1 MSYHGYILLKTNMG
15 YERQGQKVQLVG
27 REEGG
32 DAEIESLI
40 LWLAML
46 DCKRMSGGGIVAA
59 RLFVKR
65 VCPVQI
71 TMLYSSL

>member
-46 DCKRMSGGGIVAA
+46 DC
-59 RLFVKR
+59 
-65 VCPVQI
+65 
-71 TMLYSSL
+71 